1 MHAARVLRGDAAAKC
16 PHGKPSH
23 DKAVEYP
30 HTADEGKLKA
40 AQEVSENLEVRVLRS
55 STLLHIVYCS
65 M

>member
-16 PHGKPSH
+16 LHGKPSH
-23 DKAVEYP
+23 DKTVEFP

-40 AQEVSENLEVRVLRS
+40 AQEVSENLEVRALRS